1 MIKRAARGS
10 LSFLFLFL
18 FLGSNETLAKSFR
31 PFDLPFP
38 LCRSWVSE
46 FSSFAKEPK
55 RATKE
60 WQLPEAS
67 EKKIEEIFKNNELSD
82 FEKFEKSFD
91 ELWTARIAASP
102 FLTRFLMKKPFQTIK
117 NQNSIYR
124 KFMTKLGIF
133 KSGAHYHPLFNR
145 IANDQ
150 TMTSGAP
157 EFLILSHELGHAFH
171 RNRTP
176 YEFFAF
182 IMFFREI
189 FNVIMPSVA
198 LPHLTFRIESFAI
211 GAQYEY
217 IKRIPKSVRRQLIQ
231 THKNRILQ
239 ASELSP
245 SDEALIQAIDNSGLS
260 TRISDMF
267 FDRKSLMKKKP
278 EDLSNLAKLIVFGNQ
293 NSNRLESIDRL
304 KKLAANVK
312 YGRENADE
320 LYLAKILEEI
330 LLNGLKN
337 REKIYAIWPELRDVS
352 SSKYPLFSSVKDTKI
367 FHTYLRNQLANL
379 KGSPDYSILEN
390 RYNEIFIQSLTHA
403 DLSKEEFI
411 KKLRPY
417 HGYDIE
423 NLNLT
428 FNRFGPFRVFALTV
442 VLFSL
447 PEVFHKLAAGEML
460 PYKIS
465 QSYDFNLIMQVF
477 QHLFHSF

>member
-1 MIKRAARGS
+1 MIQRGARSG
-10 LSFLFLFL
+10 LAFLFLFL
-18 FLGSNETLAKSFR
+18 ASHETFAK
-31 PFDLPFP
+31 PLKNLNLPFP
-38 LCRSWVSE
+38 LCRTWVSE

-55 RATKE
+55 RAVKE

-67 EKKIEEIFKNNELSD
+67 EKKIESIFKNREFSD
-82 FEKFEKSFD
+82 LEKFEKSFD
-91 ELWTARIAASP
+91 ELWTARIATSP
-102 FLTRFLMKKPFQTIK
+102 FLTRFLMKKPLQTIK

-133 KSGAHYHPLFNR
+133 KNGAHYHPIFNR

-157 EFLILSHELGHAFH
+157 EFLVLSHELGHALH
-171 RNRTP
+171 RNHTP
-176 YEFFAF
+176 YEFFAL

-198 LPHLTFRIESFAI
+198 LPHLTFRMESFAI

-217 IKRIPKSVRRQLIQ
+217 VRRIPKSVRRQLIQ
-231 THKNRILQ
+231 KHKNRILQ
-239 ASELSP
+239 ASALSP
-245 SDEALIQAIDNSGLS
+245 SDENLIQAIDNSGLI
-260 TRISDMF
+260 TRISDLF
-267 FDRKSLMKKKP
+267 FDRKSLMKRKP

-293 NSNRLESIDRL
+293 DSNRLENIDRL
-304 KKLAANVK
+304 KKLAGSVK
-312 YGRENADE
+312 YGRDNADE
-320 LYLAKILEEI
+320 LYLTKISEEI

-337 REKIYAIWPELRDVS
+337 REKIYAIWPELRDIS
-352 SSKYPLFSSVKDTKI
+352 SSNHPLFTSAKDTKV
-367 FHTYLRNQLANL
+367 FHTHLRNQLANL

-403 DLSKEEFI
+403 ELSKEEFI

-423 NLNLT
+423 SLNLA
-428 FNRFGPFRVFALTV
+428 FNRVGPIRVFALTV

-447 PEVFHKLAAGEML
+447 PEAIQKLAAGEIL
-460 PYKIS
+460 PYQIS
-465 QSYDFNLIMQVF
+465 HSYDFNLIMQVF
-477 QHLFHSF
+477 QRLFHSF

>member
-1 MIKRAARGS
+1 MIQRLAQCGLA
-10 LSFLFLFL
+10 FLFFFIFL
-18 FLGSNETLAKSFR
+18 NGIDAR
-31 PFDLPFP
+31 PSKGFDLPFP
-38 LCRSWVSE
+38 LCRTWVSE

-67 EKKIEEIFKNNELSD
+67 EKRIEAIFKSNELSD

-91 ELWTARIAASP
+91 ELWTARIAAAP
-102 FLTRFLMKKPFQTIK
+102 FLTRFLMKKPLQTIK

-133 KSGAHYHPLFNR
+133 KSGAHYHPIFNR

-157 EFLILSHELGHAFH
+157 EFLVLSHELGHAFH
-171 RNRTP
+171 RNHTP
-176 YEFFAF
+176 YEFFA
-182 IMFFREI
+182 ILIFFKEI
-189 FNVIMPSVA
+189 FNIIMPSVA
-198 LPHLTFRIESFAI
+198 LPHLTFRMESFAI

-217 IKRIPKSVRRQLIQ
+217 ARRIPKSVRRQLIQ
-231 THKNRILQ
+231 KHKNRILQ
-239 ASELSP
+239 AAELSP
-245 SDEALIQAIDNSGLS
+245 ADENFIQAIDNSGLS

-267 FDRKSLMKKKP
+267 FDRKALMKKKP

-293 NSNRLESIDRL
+293 DSNRLESIDRL
-304 KKLAANVK
+304 KKLAGSVK
-312 YGRENADE
+312 YGRDNADE
-320 LYLAKILEEI
+320 LYLAKITEEI

-337 REKIYAIWPELRDVS
+337 REKIYAIWPELRDTS
-352 SSKYPLFSSVKDTKI
+352 SSKHPLFSSTKDTKI
-367 FHTYLRNQLANL
+367 FHTHLRNQLANL

-390 RYNEIFIQSLTHA
+390 RYNEIFIQSLAHA

-411 KKLRPY
+411 QKLRPY

-423 NLNLT
+423 SLNLH
-428 FNRFGPFRVFALTV
+428 FNRAGPLRVFALTV

-447 PEVFHKLAAGEML
+447 PEVLQKLAAGEML
-460 PYKIS
+460 PYQIS
-465 QSYDFNLIMQVF
+465 YSYDFNLIMQVF